1 MPYSP
6 WRLNRGSV
14 KTNMTSAHEREAV
27 PCRASAGGK
36 QISIACERRSLMS
49 GVAVVLFV
57 MDNAVTSVL
66 FVMLT

>member
-1 MPYSP
+1 
-6 WRLNRGSV
+6 
-14 KTNMTSAHEREAV
+14 MTSAHEHEAV

-36 QISIACERRSLMS
+36 QISIACDRRSQMS
-49 GVAVVLFV
+49 GVAEVLFV